1 MAAGC
6 SQVEELSLSDIQN
19 MPGIPSL
26 TQKRSTDEAI
36 DIAQIAADKFFPS
49 CTKNSII
56 RNVDSENLGYCIS
69 ESANS
74 LSKDTVIYVINFKD
88 EKGFVL
94 VGADKDS
101 PELIAIVE
109 NGNFDGGK
117 TDNQGFNMYIEEVM
131 CRLSNIPDY
140 GSNEEITAW
149 EYKYETDERSGINEP
164 LVHVAWHQDPPFNK
178 YCPDPT
184 FATGCVATAIAM
196 TISAY
201 KYPAEVEL
209 TFPEAPVNSVVLDW
223 DEMIAQT
230 HNRYHDG
237 ACSYCDQNALLQR
250 EIGQRVGM
258 NYGLMSSAYMKDI
271 PECLESFGFHSPVPQ
286 KYKLTSVLSS
296 LSSGSVVIIGGTNEA
311 GNGHAWVVDGSK
323 YEYVRTD
330 AYRRDVHKG
339 TSWEH
344 CNYNVTESWYLHMN
358 YGGGSSYI
366 GYYLS
371 QRHVKAEGVLTVGL
385 EIDSYDVTMF
395 TGLNSY
401 NKNVE
406 IIPNIYID

>member
-117 TDNQGFNMYIEEVM
+117 TDNQGFNMYIEAVM

-149 EYKYETDERSGINEP
+149 EINMR
-164 LVHVAWHQDPPFNK
+164 Q
-178 YCPDPT
+178 
-184 FATGCVATAIAM
+184 M
-196 TISAY
+196 
-201 KYPAEVEL
+201 
-209 TFPEAPVNSVVLDW
+209 
-223 DEMIAQT
+223 
-230 HNRYHDG
+230 
-237 ACSYCDQNALLQR
+237 
-250 EIGQRVGM
+250 
-258 NYGLMSSAYMKDI
+258 
-271 PECLESFGFHSPVPQ
+271 
-286 KYKLTSVLSS
+286 
-296 LSSGSVVIIGGTNEA
+296 NEA
-311 GNGHAWVVDGSK
+311 V
-323 YEYVRTD
+323 
-330 AYRRDVHKG
+330 
-339 TSWEH
+339 
-344 CNYNVTESWYLHMN
+344 
-358 YGGGSSYI
+358 
-366 GYYLS
+366 
-371 QRHVKAEGVLTVGL
+371 
-385 EIDSYDVTMF
+385 
-395 TGLNSY
+395 
-401 NKNVE
+401 
-406 IIPNIYID
+406 